1 MQSFDYFMVGLAVIA
16 LVVSM
21 WPRGGLAAWRLADLC
36 QLVQMLVLEAEQT
49 MPGETGEEKL
59 SWVLG
64 QADEIGLTR
73 FIPEQVLSAIIEST
87 VYRIRQQSA
96 QASMLPDPDERMMT
110 HEETNRLM
118 TLLDRGMG

>member
-1 MQSFDYFMVGLAVIA
+1 MQSFDYFVVELAVIA

-21 WPRGGLAAWRLADLC
+21 WPRGGLAAWRLADLR